1 MREKSARRTGFRFIL
16 VSAVIIQAGCGQDR
30 PSVENGGND
39 TAANDP
45 ALLHLPDSAGTG
57 TAKTEAD
64 IWLADRYGPESG
76 IIDYEVRSGEQRTTQ
91 TWYFRK
97 HGAEEARYWRLDD
110 GADPPTHITVID
122 GGYVSVRGPGDA
134 APVRSPW
141 RADPNTAMPNFRN
154 LTPEMRRLFE
164 LQELSE
170 RTVLDRTCAG
180 YRLKIGGTVS
190 DVWVWEG
197 IMLYGEIQGAPDKRI
212 EPVIMR
218 AVSLQTDVPV
228 PAEKF
233 ALEGEE

>member
-1 MREKSARRTGFRFIL
+1 MLIL
-16 VSAVIIQAGCGQDR
+16 SILIGCGPEKEEGAGSDTA
-30 PSVENGGND
+30 D
-39 TAANDP
+39 TAADNLIP
-45 ALLHLPDSAGTG
+45 LHRPDSVRNT
-57 TAKTEAD
+57 KTEAD

-91 TWYFRK
+91 TWYFRE

-110 GADPPTHITVID
+110 GADPPTHITVIE

-154 LTPEMRRLFE
+154 LTPEMRRVFE
-164 LQELSE
+164 MQELPE
-170 RTVLDRTCAG
+170 KTVLDRTCTG

-228 PAEKF
+228 PKEKF
-233 ALEGEE
+233 ALEGEG